1 MAFLSMKIVLNCFLC
16 AYFLHLF
23 FFLEEFSQIEIA
35 VNCDSKSLGL

>member
-23 FFLEEFSQIEIA
+23 FFIEELSQLEIA
-35 VNCDSKSLGL
+35 VNCDSKSPGL